1 MDSLNYNVQSSY
13 ANLRES
19 LPQKLQQKFDLAIS
33 QIRMNK
39 GAVVALSAGV
49 DSSLV
54 ALLAH
59 RALGHHAVAV
69 TGVSESLPLQ
79 ELEIAKETA
88 KAIGIKHM
96 VVQTN
101 ELQNPQY
108 TSNSANRCYFCKDTL
123 YRELRGLADS
133 LGLEA
138 ILDGTQV
145 DDLGDDRPGF
155 KAAQEAGVKSP
166 LLMASFT
173 KLDVRETARVLG
185 LSVWDKPAMPCL
197 SSRITHG
204 EEVTTGKLGMIGQA
218 ELYIKQL
225 TGARNLRVRYNN
237 SSARIEVAPE
247 ERRMFFDETV
257 MDQVDRAL
265 KQLGFVSVTLDL
277 KGYSRK
283 ERTPT
288 PDSMVLPMAVSQ

>member
-1 MDSLNYNVQSSY
+1 MDSLNYDAQSSY

-19 LPQKLQQKFDLAIS
+19 LPQHLQQKFDSAIS
-33 QIRMNK
+33 HIRMNK

-59 RALGHHAVAV
+59 RALGDHAVAV
-69 TGVSESLPLQ
+69 TGVSESLPPH

-101 ELQNPQY
+101 ELRNPQY
-108 TSNSANRCYFCKDTL
+108 TSNPANRCYYCKDTL
-123 YRELRGLADS
+123 YRELRRHADT
-133 LGLEA
+133 LGLEG

-145 DDLGDDRPGF
+145 DDLADDRPGF
-155 KAAQEAGVKSP
+155 RAAQEAGVKSP
-166 LLMASFT
+166 LLMGSFT
-173 KLDVRETARVLG
+173 KADVRETARVLG

-204 EEVTTGKLGMIGQA
+204 EAVTTGKLGMIGQA
-218 ELYIKQL
+218 ELYIKGL
-225 TGARNLRVRYNN
+225 TGVRNLRVRYSN

-247 ERRMFFDETV
+247 ERSLFFDETV

-283 ERTPT
+283 EKTPV
-288 PDSMVLPMAVSQ
+288 PDPLNLPMAVSQ